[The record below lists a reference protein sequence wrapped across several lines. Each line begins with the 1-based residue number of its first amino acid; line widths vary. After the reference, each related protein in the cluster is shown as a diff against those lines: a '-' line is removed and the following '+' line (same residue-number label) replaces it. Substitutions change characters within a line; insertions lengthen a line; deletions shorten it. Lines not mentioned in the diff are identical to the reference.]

1 MLFRYKLKTHKDMAM
16 NSFHKYVSAIRK
28 SKNFKPVYMPHPLPG
43 LSGRMVAKRND
54 EWAAYVFTI
63 VGIKELQEIMGDGLV
78 ITSDY
83 NTREMYAYDMWL

>member
-1 MLFRYKLKTHKDMAM
+1 MAM